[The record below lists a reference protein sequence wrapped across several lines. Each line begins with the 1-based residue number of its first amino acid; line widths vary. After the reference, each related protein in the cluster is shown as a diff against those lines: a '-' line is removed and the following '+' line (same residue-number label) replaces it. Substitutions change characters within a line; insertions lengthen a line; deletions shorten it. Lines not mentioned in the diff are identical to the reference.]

1 MENRPAFVVELPL
14 REAVDDNVQLGYGPF
29 LQPPTCLALVPAHSV
44 TYSHETGLWSVVGP
58 YTTVPS
64 QPLSSTSSENRAASP
79 LLFLPGALRRP
90 RDVMSQ
96 FYHILFGAMPLGAVA
111 GVAVGMVVW
120 MHLRSSVSEIGGPG
134 AIPLLPR
141 ALALAVVLEFG
152 PVTAALIVAGR
163 SGASLGAELGSMRL
177 TEQIDALEVLGL
189 SPLRMLIAPRVLACT
204 LALPLLTVFLDYL
217 AIGSGFLAEVLQ
229 GGSLSWTQYRQECLR
244 ALSLPDAVAS
254 TLRTL
259 VFGILIGVT
268 GCGAGLRAEGGTEGV
283 GRAATR
289 GVVGSIL
296 VVLVAN
302 IFLVRLIQ
310 VVWG

>member
-1 MENRPAFVVELPL
+1 MIILVLLESLGRAVHFSL
-14 REAVDDNVQLGYGPF
+14 RTL
-29 LQPPTCLALVPAHSV
+29 
-44 TYSHETGLWSVVGP
+44 
-58 YTTVPS
+58 
-64 QPLSSTSSENRAASP
+64 LS
-79 LLFLPGALRRP
+79 LPGALRRP
-90 RDVMSQ
+90 RDVASQ

-152 PVTAALIVAGR
+152 PMTAALIVAGR

-189 SPLRMLIAPRVLACT
+189 SPLRMLVATRVLACT

-229 GGSLSWTQYRQECLR
+229 GGSLSWTQYRQ
-244 ALSLPDAVAS
+244 
-254 TLRTL
+254 
-259 VFGILIGVT
+259 
-268 GCGAGLRAEGGTEGV
+268 
-283 GRAATR
+283 
-289 GVVGSIL
+289 
-296 VVLVAN
+296 
-302 IFLVRLIQ
+302 
-310 VVWG
+310 